1 LKRRL
6 FLARIPG
13 AAFDDSH
20 DMPTGMNPPIQIPA
34 NALRQVETHALREY
48 PNECCG
54 LMLGPASRPHIAQ
67 RLRECVNAQDVYHRR
82 DPVAFPRTGRNNY
95 FIDPAELLAI
105 ERDRAAREEAIRV
118 IYHSHCDADA
128 YFSREDV
135 RRALFEGE
143 PVYPGA
149 AYLIVSIRAEEMAGI
164 KIFHW
169 RRELR
174 RFVSECGELAR
185 D

>member
-1 LKRRL
+1 MLRADARASQSAAYRAAVARVCQRPGRL
-6 FLARIPG
+6 SSAG
-13 AAFDDSH
+13 S
-20 DMPTGMNPPIQIPA
+20 
-34 NALRQVETHALREY
+34 
-48 PNECCG
+48 
-54 LMLGPASRPHIAQ
+54 SR
-67 RLRECVNAQDVYHRR
+67 
-82 DPVAFPRTGRNNY
+82 FPRTGRNTY

-105 ERDRAAREEAIRV
+105 ERDRAAREEVIRV

>member
-1 LKRRL
+1 
-6 FLARIPG
+6 
-13 AAFDDSH
+13 
-20 DMPTGMNPPIQIPA
+20 MNPRLQIPPK
-34 NALRQVETHALREY
+34 ALRQIGAHALREY
-48 PNECCG
+48 PNESCG
-54 LMLGPASRPHIAQ
+54 LMLGPGEVPQDAG
-67 RLRECVNAQDVYHRR
+67 RLRECANAQDIYHRR
-82 DPVAFPRTGRNNY
+82 DPVHFPRTSRNAY
-95 FIDPAELLAI
+95 FIDPGELLLI
-105 ERDRAAREEAIRV
+105 EREYSQNDEVIRV

-128 YFSREDV
+128 YFSEEDV

-149 AYLIVSIRAEEMAGI
+149 AYLVVSIRAEEMAGI